1 MIAVSGHGLNLLP
14 LVMGDLASGNWRG
27 QFNLDFLVYLILSGL
42 WVAWR
47 GGFSGQSIAL
57 GFMASVLGM

>member
-1 MIAVSGHGLNLLP
+1 
-14 LVMGDLASGNWRG
+14 MGDLASGNWRG